1 MAVLRV
7 TGASTIYTAN
17 EKAATKLVSELNMN
31 ATDKLKL
38 ILRVRKLTKLVP
50 DSMRPIVAVEEQRKA
65 NVVAIM

>member
-1 MAVLRV
+1 
-7 TGASTIYTAN
+7 
-17 EKAATKLVSELNMN
+17 MN
-31 ATDKLKL
+31 ITDMLKL